1 MADTTKTATSSGWW
15 VRSAVNGQEFGPV
28 SQAGLLSW
36 AKQGRIFPDDFL
48 STDRQAWHSAREYPF
63 LRMDTLVIFPDE
75 RVVGPLHADAVSVL
89 KEAGKIP
96 EGARIL
102 AVGDLLAEDSQAASQ
117 ESSSE
122 EFALLLDERM
132 SAVQEQFRDQL
143 AEKDREIERLTDEM
157 EEATRQ
163 TEELRS
169 EMRLSQDAHDR
180 SLRTAEEKLRNA
192 EAECAAL
199 KTRLAGAGE
208 DAGQKDA
215 DLAAAKQESEKLAQE
230 MADAKASFEKTL
242 SQLKEELEASRTA
255 QATAERERDEARDAA
270 DAAFATVP
278 PATEQ
283 RLQELNEQLE
293 LQQQALA
300 EARSQAA
307 EAQELRQS
315 LDEAQADA
323 AALRKSGEEARI
335 EWEKACEAART
346 ECEQLKKRVGELQN
360 EAGFHAGDLA
370 VQEADAA
377 SIRKELEEARREY
390 AELLAFSNMRD
401 SQNAEKIARL
411 EARVN
416 ELETAEPEA
425 VLPSDLHGEARQV
438 RVLQDKV
445 TDLTREC
452 GELAD
457 KLATANA
464 SLAMATRPLEGDI
477 AVIKQFAD
485 EALLS
490 LRETEEK
497 EKARC
502 EAFHAS
508 GLELQRSI
516 HEKIQL
522 LERALKRDPGEKSR
536 SEMVAERNEK
546 TIAQLRQEL
555 DSQREQHK
563 ADLARAAQTEKVLEG
578 RVRSLRDRE
587 TSLREQL
594 RRVEQRTADYDSLG
608 TQLRRREEELLE
620 AGHQFSE
627 AREQWQVVESMLRRR
642 IEELEHGAGSLF
654 ENMSAGLHAAKA
666 QSSDTG
672 AAAGAAGTSASAA
685 SQPVQAAS
693 AKQWNPPQWLNK
705 MR

>member
-1 MADTTKTATSSGWW
+1 MADTTKAAAPGWW

-28 SQAGLLSW
+28 SQSGLLSW

-48 STDRQAWHSAREYPF
+48 STDRQAWRSAREYSF

-96 EGARIL
+96 EGAKIL
-102 AVGDLLAEDSQAASQ
+102 TVGELLSGDLASPSEGTPPEDL
-117 ESSSE
+117 EM
-122 EFALLLDERM
+122 LLDERM

-143 AEKDREIERLTDEM
+143 AEKEREIERLTGEL
-157 EEATRQ
+157 EETNRQ
-163 TEELRS
+163 SEELRS
-169 EMRLSQDAHDR
+169 EMQLSQDAHDR
-180 SLRTAEEKLRNA
+180 SLRAAEEKLHDA
-192 EAECAAL
+192 EAECDTL
-199 KTRLAGAGE
+199 KSRLADAE
-208 DAGQKDA
+208 KQAGQKDA
-215 DLAAAKQESEKLAQE
+215 ERAAEAKQEAEKLVQE
-230 MADAKASFEKTL
+230 LAAEKASHEADV
-242 SQLKEELEASRTA
+242 SRLKEELEASRTA

-283 RLQELNEQLE
+283 RLQELNDQLA
-293 LQQQALA
+293 LQQQALV

-307 EAQELRQS
+307 KALELQQS
-315 LDEAQADA
+315 LDAAQEEV
-323 AALRKSGEEARI
+323 AALRKSGEESRA
-335 EWEKACEAART
+335 ELAKACEEARA
-346 ECEQLKKRVGELQN
+346 ECDQLKKRVGELQN

-370 VQEADAA
+370 TQEADTA
-377 SIRKELEEARREY
+377 SVRKELEDAQREY
-390 AELLAFSNMRD
+390 AELLAFSNTRD
-401 SQNAEKIARL
+401 SQNAEKISRL
-411 EARVN
+411 EARVK

-425 VLPSDLHGEARQV
+425 VLPSDLHGEARQI

-445 TDLTREC
+445 TDLTRER

-490 LRETEEK
+490 LREMEEK

-502 EAFHAS
+502 EAIHAS
-508 GLELQRSI
+508 GLEMQRGI
-516 HEKIQL
+516 HEKILL

-546 TIAQLRQEL
+546 TIAQLKQEL
-555 DSQREQHK
+555 ESQREQHK

-654 ENMSAGLHAAKA
+654 ENVSGGLPISKTHADPGAGANVANA
-666 QSSDTG
+666 S
-672 AAAGAAGTSASAA
+672 AAGASQSAQATSA
-685 SQPVQAAS
+685 
-693 AKQWNPPQWLNK
+693 KHWNPPQWLNK